1 MELIDSAENTPN
13 HQITKSPIL
22 KVRILLEMI
31 KFEHTIFA
39 LPFAYLG
46 AFLAAGGPPD
56 LWTSLWILVAMVGA
70 RTAAMGFN
78 RIVDIP
84 FDSKNPRTKERA
96 LPKGTVRARD
106 AWIMV
111 IVASG
116 IYFLSA
122 YELNRLAFLLSP
134 VFLAVVLSYSYTKR
148 FTSMCH
154 LFLGLALSL
163 APMAGWIAVKGSV
176 EFLPLILST
185 GVLFWVAGFDAL
197 YGCLDYDFDRKQ
209 GLHSIPARWG
219 IKKAFWISGLFHL
232 VAFIAFISVGFQAH
246 LNWIYYS
253 GLLATFALLV
263 MQRLVVNPSDLSRM
277 NMAFFTFNGA
287 ISIILFTATAISLIW
302 KV

>member
-1 MELIDSAENTPN
+1 
-13 HQITKSPIL
+13 
-22 KVRILLEMI
+22 MI
-31 KFEHTIFA
+31 KFEHTILA

-46 AFLAAGGPPD
+46 AFLAAEGPPD
-56 LWTSLWILVAMVGA
+56 LWTSLWILVAMIGA

-96 LPKGTVRARD
+96 LPKGTVKARD

-116 IYFLSA
+116 TYFLAA
-122 YELNRLAFLLSP
+122 YKLNQLAFIVSP
-134 VFLAVVLSYSYTKR
+134 IFLAVVLSYSYTKR

-163 APMAGWIAVKGSV
+163 APMAGWIAVKGSI

-185 GVLFWVAGFDAL
+185 GVLFWVAGFDVL
-197 YGCLDYDFDRKQ
+197 YACLDYDFDRKQ

-219 IKKAFWISGLFHL
+219 VKKAFRISGIFHL
-232 VAFIAFISVGFQAH
+232 VAFFALVSVGLLAH
-246 LNWIYYS
+246 LNWIYYC
-253 GLLATFALLV
+253 GLVATFALLV
-263 MQRLVVNPSDLSRM
+263 MQRLVINPKDLSRM

>member
-1 MELIDSAENTPN
+1 MQSANY
-13 HQITKSPIL
+13 QVIKSPAI

-56 LWTSLWILVAMVGA
+56 LWTSMWILVAMVGA

-96 LPKGTVRARD
+96 LPKGTVKARD

-134 VFLAVVLSYSYTKR
+134 VFLTVVLSYSYTKR
-148 FTSMCH
+148 FTSLCH

-163 APMAGWIAVKGSV
+163 APTAGWIAVKGSV

-185 GVLFWVAGFDAL
+185 GVLFWVAGFDVL

-209 GLHSIPARWG
+209 ALHSIPARWG

-263 MQRLVVNPSDLSRM
+263 MQRLVVNPSDISRM

>member
-1 MELIDSAENTPN
+1 VQSANQ
-13 HQITKSPIL
+13 QISKSAIS
-22 KVRILLEMI
+22 KVWILLEMI
-31 KFEHTIFA
+31 KFEHTILA

-46 AFLAAGGPPD
+46 AFLAAEGPPD
-56 LWTSLWILVAMVGA
+56 LWTSLWILVAMIGA
-70 RTAAMGFN
+70 RTAAMAFN

-84 FDSKNPRTKERA
+84 FDSENPRTKERA
-96 LPKGTVRARD
+96 LPKGTVKARD
-106 AWIMV
+106 AWIM
-111 IVASG
+111 IMVASG
-116 IYFLSA
+116 IYFLAA
-122 YELNRLAFLLSP
+122 YELNRLAFLISP

-148 FTSMCH
+148 FTSLCH

-163 APMAGWIAVKGSV
+163 APTAGWIAVKGSV

-185 GVLFWVAGFDAL
+185 GVLFWVAGFDVL

-219 IKKAFWISGLFHL
+219 IKKAFWISGIFHF
-232 VAFIAFISVGFQAH
+232 VAFIALVSVGLLAH
-246 LNWIYYS
+246 LNWIYYC

-263 MQRLVVNPSDLSRM
+263 MQRLVVNPKDLSRM

>member
-1 MELIDSAENTPN
+1 VQSAKY
-13 HQITKSPIL
+13 QSIKSPAI
-22 KVRILLEMI
+22 KVWILLEMI

-56 LWTSLWILVAMVGA
+56 LLTSLWILVAMVGA

-84 FDSKNPRTKERA
+84 FDSKNPRTRKRA
-96 LPKGTVRARD
+96 LPKGALKARD

-116 IYFLSA
+116 TYFLTA

-134 VFLAVVLSYSYTKR
+134 VFLAIVLSYSYTKR

-163 APMAGWIAVKGSV
+163 APTAGWIAVKGSV

-185 GVLFWVAGFDAL
+185 GVLFWVAGFDVL

-209 GLHSIPARWG
+209 GLHSIPAKCG

-232 VAFIAFISVGFQAH
+232 AAFIAFVSVGLLAH

-263 MQRLVVNPSDLSRM
+263 MQRLVVSPGDLSRM

-287 ISIILFTATAISLIW
+287 ISIILFTATAISLTW

>member
-1 MELIDSAENTPN
+1 MIPLKI

-56 LWTSLWILVAMVGA
+56 PWTSLWILVAMVGA

-96 LPKGTVRARD
+96 LPKGTIKARD

-116 IYFLSA
+116 IYVLSA

-134 VFLAVVLSYSYTKR
+134 VFLAIVLSYSYTKR

-154 LFLGLALSL
+154 IFLGLALSL
-163 APMAGWIAVKGSV
+163 SPTAGWIAVKGSI

-185 GVLFWVAGFDAL
+185 GVLFWVAGFDVL

-232 VAFIAFISVGFQAH
+232 MAFIAFISVGFQAH

-263 MQRLVVNPSDLSRM
+263 MQRLVVNPEDLSRM